1 MLKVDVFMPKG
12 RPFDREALRR
22 VRPESLEEGADSRK
36 YLLASPEDVVL
47 AKLEWYRAGGETS
60 ERPWTDVVGVLKTI
74 GATLERDYL
83 FRNAAALGV
92 SDLLTRAF
100 KNAGLTPSGT

>member
-36 YLLASPEDVVL
+36 YLLASPEDVCSPSSNGIGRV
-47 AKLEWYRAGGETS
+47 AKPPSAHGRMWS
-60 ERPWTDVVGVLKTI
+60 
-74 GATLERDYL
+74 
-83 FRNAAALGV
+83 
-92 SDLLTRAF
+92 AF
-100 KNAGLTPSGT
+100 